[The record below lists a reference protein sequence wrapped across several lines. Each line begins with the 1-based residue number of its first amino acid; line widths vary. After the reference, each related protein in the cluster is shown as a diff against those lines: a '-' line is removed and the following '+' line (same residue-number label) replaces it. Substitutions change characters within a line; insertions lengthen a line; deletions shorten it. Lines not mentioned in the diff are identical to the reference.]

1 MLKTTI
7 ASAAAAIA
15 VLVGAAVSAQAQ
27 RPQPGSAQWLDWV
40 CMTPH
45 GLSSNPL
52 DDNRQL
58 ESNKAV
64 LVEFCHTVLTV
75 TWNTAL
81 ATARITGKQLICST
95 TPIVAEQKELIF
107 SNYARAHAR
116 DPAFGASYTV
126 EAWAL
131 AAFMEAY
138 PCR

>member
-27 RPQPGSAQWLDWV
+27 RPQPTSAQWLDWL
-40 CMTPH
+40 CMTSH
-45 GLSSNPL
+45 VSSN
-52 DDNRQL
+52 DI
-58 ESNKAV
+58 AV
-64 LVEFCHTVLTV
+64 LEAEFCHTILTA

-81 ATARITGKQLICST
+81 DTARITGKQLICST

-116 DPAFGASYTV
+116 DPAFGASYTA